1 MHDNERDYRAVCF
14 DLDGTLLPMDLQ
26 EFLGAYFKR
35 IGAFAASQG
44 LDPDRFI
51 GALRVGVDAMLAN
64 AEGRTNEQVF
74 WEAFAEDYGPEEL
87 AAMDVRAVCDDF
99 YENDFDRIG
108 DDVVPN
114 PHVARAVGA
123 LKAKG
128 YPLVLTTMPLF
139 PRRAVEHRL
148 EWAGLDPASF
158 DRLTTYENSTS
169 TKPHLAYYAENLDA
183 MGLSGEDVLMV
194 GNNTVEDL
202 AFMQLGADAFLV
214 TDWLLDPAGLDL
226 DTVRHGTFEQF
237 ADWVEALPDCKN
249 PARDIRK

>member
-1 MHDNERDYRAVCF
+1 MHDSERDYRAVCF
-14 DLDGTLLPMDLQ
+14 DLDGTLLPMDIK

-35 IGAFAASQG
+35 IGAFAGAQG
-44 LDPDRFI
+44 LDAERFI
-51 GALRVGVDAMLAN
+51 GALNKGVEAMLAN
-64 AEGRTNEQVF
+64 SEGRTNEAVF
-74 WEAFAEDYGPEEL
+74 WEVFAEEYGAEDL

-99 YENDFDRIG
+99 YENDFGRIG
-108 DDVVPN
+108 DDVAPN
-114 PHVARAVGA
+114 PHVARAVDA

-169 TKPHLAYYAENLDA
+169 TKPHLAYYSENLDA

-214 TDWLLDPAGLDL
+214 TDWLLDPVGFDL
-226 DTVRHGTFEQF
+226 DTVKHGTFEQF
-237 ADWVEALPDCKN
+237 ADWAEALPDCKN
-249 PARDIRK
+249 PARDIIP